1 MSQLTLFSP
10 PVPRRR
16 SVNRYVLGGLLAFG
30 ALNAFGGGY
39 YGMAGAES
47 VPTEWLEGSPF
58 DDYFVP
64 GFILFGAVGGSL
76 LAAAIAVFANLPM
89 ARVAAVGAAA
99 ILFGWLV
106 IETLM
111 IGYVSWMQPATA
123 AGGLVILFSRGDGR
137 NTRRYEMTPFTLDD
151 ARSVGE
157 RLGIDWGSSAFDVEQ
172 FRAGMDIELE
182 HGTREA
188 DTDVTGDDPLLTG
201 KIALAHLREL
211 PDYYTRLARMEAE
224 GEAALGDAH

>member
-16 SVNRYVLGGLLAFG
+16 SVNRYLLGGLLAFG

-64 GFILFGAVGGSL
+64 GLILFGAVGGSL

-123 AGGLVILFSRGDGR
+123 AGGLVILFFA
-137 NTRRYEMTPFTLDD
+137 RRWPKYEE
-151 ARSVGE
+151 V
-157 RLGIDWGSSAFDVEQ
+157 
-172 FRAGMDIELE
+172 
-182 HGTREA
+182 
-188 DTDVTGDDPLLTG
+188 
-201 KIALAHLREL
+201 
-211 PDYYTRLARMEAE
+211 
-224 GEAALGDAH
+224 